1 MVVPAEKE
9 KEADFGSIA
18 SSVLL
23 LKKNELFQI
32 NRLSWK
38 RRVRWQIERIKCDGD
53 ACQWYRKLFGKFNE
67 FEDAGYS
74 GSDAQDGPGWFESF
88 RSLELLKPQFLAFLG
103 ESKTFTVHK
112 KNPKQNLLGQK
123 VRSFDSSPGLE
134 FLSRN
139 TSLRSS
145 SLELQHDGTS
155 SIAKRLIQALQGLKR
170 AIMNSWTN
178 VQILRIEMILL
189 LL

>member
-1 MVVPAEKE
+1 MSWRKNQILHSRSGPDNVSATVMVVPAEKE

-23 LKKNELFQI
+23 LKKKNEIFQI
-32 NRLSWK
+32 YRLSRK
-38 RRVRWQIERIKCDGD
+38 RRVRWQIETIKCDGD
-53 ACQWYRKLFGKFNE
+53 AYHWYRRLFGKFNE

-74 GSDAQDGPGWFESF
+74 GSDVQDGPGWFESI

-103 ESKTFTVHK
+103 GSKTFKVHE
-112 KNPKQNLLGQK
+112 KNPKQNLLRQK
-123 VRSFDSSPGLE
+123 VRSFDSSPRLE

-155 SIAKRLIQALQGLKR
+155 SSA
-170 AIMNSWTN
+170 
-178 VQILRIEMILL
+178 
-189 LL
+189 